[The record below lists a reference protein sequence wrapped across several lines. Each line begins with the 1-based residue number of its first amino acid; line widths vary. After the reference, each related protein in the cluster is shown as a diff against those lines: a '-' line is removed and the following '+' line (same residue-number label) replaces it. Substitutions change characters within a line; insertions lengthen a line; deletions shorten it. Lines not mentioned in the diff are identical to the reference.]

1 MDINWPLLGLGANI
15 VLFLILLV
23 MLFIVP
29 RNRKPSSAIAWL
41 LLIAL
46 VPVIGLL
53 LFWLFGRTK
62 LPKRRREQQ
71 RRMDEWIATRVA
83 QARRDPDLAPLLAPT
98 LPSSYQS
105 FARLTATL
113 GGLPVCS
120 GNRIEL
126 LAGYDS
132 FLQRLAADIDSASRY
147 IHLEF
152 FALCRDDE
160 TEPVFQALE
169 RAARRGVKVRV
180 LMDHY
185 GSLVYLS
192 HYRATRRSLSRAGIE
207 HHVML
212 PLGIVNGELP
222 RFDLR
227 NHRKLV
233 VIDGACGY
241 LGSHNLIRRNY
252 FRTDDIV
259 YDELAARV
267 AGPIVAELEAVF
279 ATDWHAETGVILARE
294 QFPEL
299 EAEIRPCGETLAQAL
314 PSGPGHVYDNNL
326 KFFVA
331 LCYAAQRKLVL
342 VTPYFV
348 PDDSLLLALTTA
360 AQRGVEVSL
369 INSEVEDQFFTY
381 HAQRSYY
388 EALLQAGVRIYLH
401 RPPTLVHTKSISVDD
416 DIAVIGSSNLDIR
429 SFRLSLEVTLVVPD
443 QYVVADLRRVE
454 AEYLRR
460 STPLELARW
469 LERPLSARL
478 PQNVAR
484 LTASLQ

>member
-1 MDINWPLLGLGANI
+1 MNPNWPLLGFCLNAI
-15 VLFLILLV
+15 FFLILLV
-23 MLFIVP
+23 MVFTVP

-46 VPVIGLL
+46 VPVFGLL
-53 LFWLFGRTK
+53 LFWMFGRTK

-71 RRMDEWIATRVA
+71 HAMDEWVAARVA
-83 QARRDPDLAPLLAPT
+83 RARRDPEVAPLLAPAI
-98 LPSSYQS
+98 PPHYQP
-105 FARLTATL
+105 FAQLNANL
-113 GGLPVCS
+113 GILPVVG
-120 GNRIEL
+120 GNRVEL
-126 LAGYDS
+126 VAGYDD
-132 FLQRLAADIDSASRY
+132 FLQRLTADIENAQRY
-147 IHLEF
+147 VHLEF

-185 GSLVYLS
+185 GSLVYFFP
-192 HYRATRRSLSRAGIE
+192 YRATRRSLTRAGIE

-212 PLGIVNGELP
+212 PLGIVNGEFP
-222 RFDLR
+222 RLDLR
-227 NHRKLV
+227 NHRKLA
-233 VIDGACGY
+233 VIDGVCGY

-252 FRTDDIV
+252 FRTDEIV

-267 AGPIVAELEAVF
+267 AGPVVAELEAVF
-279 ATDWHAETGVILARE
+279 ATDWHAETGVFLARE

-299 EAEIRPCGETLAQAL
+299 EAEIRPCGEMLAQVL

-326 KFFVA
+326 KLFVA

-348 PDDSLLLALTTA
+348 PDDSFLLALTTA
-360 AQRGVEVSL
+360 AQRGVEVIL
-369 INSEVEDQFFTY
+369 INSEAEDQFFTY

-388 EALLQAGVRIYLH
+388 EALLQAGVKIYLH

-429 SFRLSLEVTLVVPD
+429 SFRLSLEVTLVIPD
-443 QYVVADLRRVE
+443 QNVVADLRRVE

-460 STPLELARW
+460 STPLELERW
-469 LERPLSARL
+469 LERPLGARL

>member
-1 MDINWPLLGLGANI
+1 MNPNWPLLGFCLNA
-15 VLFLILLV
+15 VFFLILLV
-23 MLFIVP
+23 MVFIIP
-29 RNRKPSSAIAWL
+29 RNRKPSSVIAWL

-53 LFWLFGRTK
+53 LFWMFGRTK

-71 RRMDEWIATRVA
+71 RLMDEWIATRVA
-83 QARRDPDLAPLLAPT
+83 QARRDPDLAPLLAPA
-98 LPSSYQS
+98 LPPYYQP
-105 FARLTATL
+105 FARLNATL
-113 GGLPVCS
+113 GGLPVCG

-185 GSLVYLS
+185 GSLVYFS

-233 VIDGACGY
+233 VIDGTCGY

-252 FRTDDIV
+252 FRKDDIV

-267 AGPIVAELEAVF
+267 TGPAAAELEAVF
-279 ATDWHAETGVILARE
+279 ATDWHAETGIILARE
-294 QFPEL
+294 RFPEL
-299 EAEIRPCGETLAQAL
+299 DAEIRASGETLAQVL
-314 PSGPGHVYDNNL
+314 PSGPGHAYDNNL
-326 KFFVA
+326 KLFVA

-348 PDDSLLLALTTA
+348 PDEGLLLAITTA
-360 AQRGVEVSL
+360 AQRGVEVTL
-369 INSEVEDQFFTY
+369 INSEAADQFFTY

-388 EALLQAGVRIYLH
+388 EGLLQAGVRIYLH
-401 RPPTLVHTKSISVDD
+401 RAPTLLHAKCLSMDD
-416 DIAVIGSSNLDIR
+416 DLAVIGSSNLDIR
-429 SFRLSLEVTLVVPD
+429 SFRLNLEVTLVIPD
-443 QYVVADLRRVE
+443 RQIVADLRRIE
-454 AEYLRR
+454 ADYLQR
-460 STPLELARW
+460 STPLELGRW
-469 LERPLSARL
+469 LERPWYAHL
-478 PQNVAR
+478 PDNVAR
-484 LTASLQ
+484 LTSSLQ

>member
-1 MDINWPLLGLGANI
+1 MNVNWPLLGFYLNVVFFI
-15 VLFLILLV
+15 LLLV
-23 MLFIVP
+23 MAFVVP

-46 VPVIGLL
+46 LPVFGLL
-53 LFWLFGRTK
+53 LFWMFGRTK
-62 LPKRRREQQ
+62 LPRRRREQQ
-71 RRMDEWIATRVA
+71 RAIEAWIAARVA
-83 QARRDPDLAPLLAPT
+83 QARRDPHLAPLLSPT
-98 LPSSYQS
+98 LPPRYQP
-105 FARLTATL
+105 FARLNTNL
-113 GGLPVCS
+113 GGLPVVG
-120 GNRIEL
+120 GNRVDL
-126 LAGYDS
+126 LAGYDV
-132 FLQRLAADIDSASRY
+132 FLQRLAADIDNAQRY
-147 IHLEF
+147 VHLEF

-160 TEPVFQALE
+160 TEPVFLALE

-185 GSLVYLS
+185 GSLVYFFP
-192 HYRATRRSLSRAGIE
+192 YRAMRRSLTQAGIE

-212 PLGIVNGELP
+212 PLGIVHGEFP
-222 RFDLR
+222 RLDLR
-227 NHRKLV
+227 NHRKLA

-267 AGPIVAELEAVF
+267 AGPVVAELEAVF
-279 ATDWHAETGVILARE
+279 ATDWHAETGVILSGER
-294 QFPEL
+294 FPEL
-299 EAEIRPCGETLAQAL
+299 EVEIQAHGATLAQIL

-326 KFFVA
+326 KLFVG

-348 PDDSLLLALTTA
+348 PDDSFLLAITTA

-369 INSEVEDQFFTY
+369 INSEAQDQFFTY

-388 EALLQAGVRIYLH
+388 EGLLRAGVKIYLH
-401 RPPTLVHTKSISVDD
+401 RAPVLLHTKSISVDD
-416 DIAVIGSSNLDIR
+416 DLAVIGSSNLDIR
-429 SFRLSLEVTLVVPD
+429 SFRLSLEVTLVTPD
-443 QYVVADLRRVE
+443 QQVVADLRRVE

-460 STPLELARW
+460 STPLELERW

-478 PQNVAR
+478 PDNVAR
-484 LTASLQ
+484 LTSALQ